1 MSEIIIRPYEAKDRD
16 AVCRLAWETADQGRP
31 LLPAAYDR
39 EIVVDIL
46 TRYYIERA
54 PHSLLVA
61 ESGAE
66 VVGYLS
72 GCPDTRDYE
81 HFMRPR
87 VIPSVVMRGIGK
99 GLLWQKATWKI
110 FWAAVATWRRG
121 GFRIKELLKT
131 YPAHL
136 HVNVCETFRGE
147 KAGRRLVEEF
157 LARLNVAGIKGV
169 HAMVR
174 EDNPNGRAFFE
185 QMGFEIKARLP
196 LLWVEGGKTVER
208 CRLMYGKRL
217 K

>member
-1 MSEIIIRPYEAKDRD
+1 MNEIVVRPYEAKDRD
-16 AVCRLAWETADQGRP
+16 AVRRLTWDTADQGRP

-39 EIVVDIL
+39 EIIVDIL
-46 TRYYIERA
+46 TRYYMERA

-81 HFMRPR
+81 YFMRFR
-87 VIPSVVMRGIGK
+87 VIPGVLMRGIWK
-99 GLLWQKATWKI
+99 GLLWQRTTWKI
-110 FWAAVATWRRG
+110 FWAAVGTWRCG
-121 GFRIKELLKT
+121 GFKIKELLKT

-136 HVNVCETFRGE
+136 HVNVREAFRGE

-157 LARLNVAGIKGV
+157 LARLNAVGVGGV

-174 EDNPNGRAFFE
+174 EDNAKGRAFFE

-196 LLWVEGGKTVER
+196 LRWVEGGKTVER

-217 K
+217 G